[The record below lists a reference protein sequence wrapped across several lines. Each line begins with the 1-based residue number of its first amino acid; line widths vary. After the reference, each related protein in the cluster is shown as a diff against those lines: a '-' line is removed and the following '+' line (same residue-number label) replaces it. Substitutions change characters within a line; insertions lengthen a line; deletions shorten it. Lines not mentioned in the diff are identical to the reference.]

1 MPAPNHAYSA
11 PALEKGLDVLELLG
25 RQAGNATLSAIAE
38 ALGLSRN
45 HIFRV
50 VRVLEARGY
59 LLREGDGYS
68 LSNRLFLLAARRRP
82 FATLMDVAAPE
93 MRALASAIGQSCHL
107 TIPAGTRT
115 VVIARVENPHA
126 ISIALP
132 LGHNL
137 PIHETASG
145 RAILAML
152 PKEECERLIGR
163 VEPRAERQLRTRLAQ
178 IRSRGYEISSG
189 IRTLGVVDL
198 SFPIFD
204 AGSRPVGCL
213 GVPLLRKR
221 PADVAL
227 DRLITLARETA
238 ARITQG
244 LAAPRIPLGRPV
256 AVRPIRRRA

>member
-1 MPAPNHAYSA
+1 MPEISERTAWAVNPTAVSYARREGAQVDCPAVDGWRASGRICRRTGMPLQTDAYTA

-25 RQAGNATLSAIAE
+25 RQAGPGTLSGIAE

-45 HIFRV
+45 QIFRV

-59 LLREGDGYS
+59 LLREGDSYA

-82 FATLMDVAAPE
+82 FVTLMDAAAPE
-93 MRALASAIGQSCHL
+93 MRALAAAIGQSCHL

-115 VVIARVENPHA
+115 VVVARVENPHA

-152 PKEECERLIGR
+152 PAEECERLIAR

-178 IRSRGYEISSG
+178 
-189 IRTLGVVDL
+189 
-198 SFPIFD
+198 
-204 AGSRPVGCL
+204 
-213 GVPLLRKR
+213 
-221 PADVAL
+221 
-227 DRLITLARETA
+227 
-238 ARITQG
+238 
-244 LAAPRIPLGRPV
+244 
-256 AVRPIRRRA
+256 